1 MLGWKTSL
9 DYTPAGNGNDWETS
23 IHIAA
28 NDGRVNMIRELS
40 FHCPDSFEMCNS
52 SGQNA
57 LHVAISIN
65 KVRLVKFLLNS
76 KESYYLID
84 EPDNDGNTTL
94 HLLAA
99 SDWISLPVKFGRHAS
114 AKKMLFNKENQTPLD
129 ILVSSTERTQLVK
142 RSFKQNLRHRR
153 SGRRDFE
160 IKWKKMQK
168 PEDETESRKNTAK
181 R

>member
-28 NDGRVNMIRELS
+28 NDGRVKMIRELS

-57 LHVAISIN
+57 LHVAISIK
-65 KVRLVKFLLNS
+65 KVRIVKFLLNS
-76 KESYYLID
+76 KESHYLID

-129 ILVSSTERTQLVK
+129 ILVSSTERTQL
-142 RSFKQNLRHRR
+142 
-153 SGRRDFE
+153 
-160 IKWKKMQK
+160 KMQ
-168 PEDETESRKNTAK
+168 
-181 R
+181 